1 MSLRGSN
8 DERTL
13 CEVLREINDI
23 MQGEPK
29 HKEVLEKLR
38 EAESMAKKMAYK
50 LLDYNKEVFK
60 EWWDKNP
67 EYEKTLKLRMSEKY
81 IA

>member
-23 MQGEPK
+23 MQGENK
-29 HKEVLEKLR
+29 HPEVLIKLK

-50 LLDYNKEVFK
+50 LLDYNKDVFR
-60 EWWDKNP
+60 EWWKKNP
-67 EYEKTLKLRMSEKY
+67 DYEKTLKLRMTEKY
-81 IA
+81 IV